1 MVNIYGYENGETTQM
16 EIICST
22 SIQLDVNLL
31 NMRSS
36 NPHAKT
42 SILGKPSKSGLIGVW
57 HKDNLYLGT
66 STIGNGNPHP
76 TNIDSR
82 TRSIRMTARSQLFFD
97 KLFFSSL
104 EKQWMEIIPP
114 THNKCGKQEV
124 FINLNYLTYMSGY
137 AFIYTDSRLKQTLM
151 DPLCGLI
158 WCPLRIKPK

>member
-82 TRSIRMTARSQLFFD
+82 TRRMNEDYPTNTQQVRQTRS
-97 KLFFSSL
+97 
-104 EKQWMEIIPP
+104 
-114 THNKCGKQEV
+114 

-158 WCPLRIKPK
+158 WCTLRIKPK

>member
-42 SILGKPSKSGLIGVW
+42 SILEKPSKSGLIGVW

-66 STIGNGNPHP
+66 NTIGNGNPHP

-82 TRSIRMTARSQLFFD
+82 TRSNEWRLSHQHTTSAA
-97 KLFFSSL
+97 
-104 EKQWMEIIPP
+104 
-114 THNKCGKQEV
+114 NKK
-124 FINLNYLTYMSGY
+124 FY
-137 AFIYTDSRLKQTLM
+137 
-151 DPLCGLI
+151 
-158 WCPLRIKPK
+158 